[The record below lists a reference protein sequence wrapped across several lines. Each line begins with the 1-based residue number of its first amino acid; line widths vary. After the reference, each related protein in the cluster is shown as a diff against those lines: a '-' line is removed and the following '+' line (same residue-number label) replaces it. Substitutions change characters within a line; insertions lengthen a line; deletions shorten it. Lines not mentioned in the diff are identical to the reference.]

1 MAPDERRSINRL
13 TDPRALRALAH
24 PIRMSLVGM
33 LRVHGPLTA
42 TKAAEL
48 LGESS
53 ASCSFHLRQLAKY
66 GLVEEAGG
74 GKGRERPWRPTA
86 MFTHWPEIAE
96 DPEVAAAA
104 GLLTSVVTEN
114 YFDQTMRWID
124 ARSGEPEEW
133 QRAAHFGDSCLYVT
147 AAELAE
153 LGEEVRALVDR
164 YLDREIDP
172 GMRPPGSRPV
182 TYLHLAF
189 PRMDAAGRLAAKDY
203 AAAQASS
210 ATRASSAAQGSP
222 TAQDTIAVQGS
233 PTAQDTNP
241 VQDMITAQDTIAVQ
255 GTTAAGR
262 SPSEAAGRA
271 PGEVAAGKS
280 GGPADAEGPRAGQ

>member
-1 MAPDERRSINRL
+1 MVAYMKPSERRSINRL
-13 TDPRALRALAH
+13 TDPKALRALAH

-74 GKGRERPWRPTA
+74 GQGRERPWRQTS
-86 MFTHWPEIAE
+86 MFTGWPEVTD

-104 GLLTSVVTEN
+104 GLLTSVVAEN

-153 LGEEVRALVDR
+153 LGDQVRALVDQ
-164 YLDREIDP
+164 YLDREADP
-172 GMRPPGSRPV
+172 ASRPPGSRPV

-203 AAAQASS
+203 ASARAEAGPGAGETPAGQPGAAHPAAETPNGQPGAAHPAAETPDGQPGRE
-210 ATRASSAAQGSP
+210 AT
-222 TAQDTIAVQGS
+222 D
-233 PTAQDTNP
+233 
-241 VQDMITAQDTIAVQ
+241 
-255 GTTAAGR
+255 GR
-262 SPSEAAGRA
+262 
-271 PGEVAAGKS
+271 
-280 GGPADAEGPRAGQ
+280 GPAGP